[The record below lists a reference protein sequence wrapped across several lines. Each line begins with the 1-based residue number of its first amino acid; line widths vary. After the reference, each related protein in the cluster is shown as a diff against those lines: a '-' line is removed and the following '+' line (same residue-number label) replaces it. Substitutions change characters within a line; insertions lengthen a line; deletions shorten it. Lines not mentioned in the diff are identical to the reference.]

1 MKLTLNKNDFVN
13 NILNPASKLAD
24 NLLLDFQPSDYKAG
38 WATKTIVNSADN
50 SVIFIG
56 ETPCMVEN
64 PFKCVVPDCKTF
76 LRLFSGI
83 DQEQIELVI
92 ESNVIKYKDS
102 NFSFKYHLLDENC
115 MVSKKSISEDK
126 LNQLEYDLNFST
138 NKSKISEILKFN
150 SIIPDAEKMYFF
162 TKDKKVF
169 VKIGD
174 DQKCNTNE
182 IVTETSNSFEGES
195 LLDPLPL
202 NIQNMLLMSFAEDI
216 IQISINQKLKII
228 KFYTSQVKYIVSG
241 LVK

>member
-1 MKLTLNKNDFVN
+1 MNLTLNKSDFVN
-13 NILNPASKLAD
+13 NILNPASKLTD
-24 NLLLDFQPSDYKAG
+24 NLLLDFQPSNYKAG
-38 WATKTIVNSADN
+38 WAAKTIVNSADS

-56 ETPCMVEN
+56 EIPCIVED
-64 PFKCVVPDCKTF
+64 PFKCIVPDCKTF

-83 DQEQIELVI
+83 DQEQIELTI
-92 ESNVIKYKDS
+92 DSNVIKYKDN

-126 LNQLEYDLNFST
+126 LNQLEYDTTFNT
-138 NKSKISEILKFN
+138 TKSKISEILKFN

-182 IVTETSNSFEGES
+182 IITETSNCFTGE
-195 LLDPLPL
+195 LLMDPLPL
-202 NIQNMLLMSFAEDI
+202 NIQNILLMSFAEDNV
-216 IQISINQKLKII
+216 QISINQKLKII
-228 KFYTSQVKYIVSG
+228 KFFTSQVQYIVSG